1 MSSAQG
7 AVSSIS
13 ALQALVGERLGP
25 SSWHTIDQPTIDG
38 FAAATG
44 DRQWIHVDP
53 VRAAAGP
60 FAGTIAHGFLTLAL
74 CPSILAEVLPATDA
88 AAAVNYGLGR
98 VRFPAP
104 VPVDS
109 RLRGTCEILEYA
121 GISQG
126 AQVVIRIVIEIDGAP
141 KPACVADQLVRF
153 YAREDPAGPQP

>member
-1 MSSAQG
+1 MSGAQG
-7 AVSSIS
+7 VISSIS
-13 ALQALVGERLGP
+13 ELAYMVGERLGP
-25 SSWHTIDQPTIDG
+25 SSWHTIDQRTIDG
-38 FAAATG
+38 FAAITG

-88 AAAVNYGLGR
+88 AAINYGLDR

-109 RLRGTCEILEYA
+109 RLRGTCEILEYV
-121 GISQG
+121 GIEQG
-126 AQVVIRIVIEIDGAP
+126 TQVVIRIVIEIDGAP

-153 YAREDPAGPQP
+153 YAREDPPGPQP